1 MLTGS
6 SDHTRGWDCV
16 GFAFESRLI
25 CRHDREV
32 VMGGGEGMGEE
43 GGRKEGR
50 GWGRRWRGRKRKERK
65 RKGKKEGGKRGMK
78 SKGDLLCNRST

>member
-25 CRHDREV
+25 CRHDREEV
-32 VMGGGEGMGEE
+32 VMGGEGGGGGEE
-43 GGRKEGR
+43 RKR
-50 GWGRRWRGRKRKERK
+50 RGRR
-65 RKGKKEGGKRGMK
+65 RKGKKEGGK
-78 SKGDLLCNRST
+78 

>member
-25 CRHDREV
+25 CRHDREEG
-32 VMGGGEGMGEE
+32 VMGGGEG
-43 GGRKEGR
+43 
-50 GWGRRWRGRKRKERK
+50 GRRWRGRKRKERK
-65 RKGKKEGGKRGMK
+65 RKRKGKKEGEK
-78 SKGDLLCNRST
+78 

>member
-25 CRHDREV
+25 CRHDDTCVR
-32 VMGGGEGMGEE
+32 GSGN
-43 GGRKEGR
+43 GGREGR
-50 GWGRRWRGRKRKERK
+50 E
-65 RKGKKEGGKRGMK
+65 GKKEKWEEEEKREEEGGKRGVK
-78 SKGDLLCNRST
+78 I

>member
-25 CRHDREV
+25 CRHDSEEV
-32 VMGGGEGMGEE
+32 VMGGGEG
-43 GGRKEGR
+43 
-50 GWGRRWRGRKRKERK
+50 GRRWRGKRGGEGGGGGEERERRGRGRGKER
-65 RKGKKEGGKRGMK
+65 RREK
-78 SKGDLLCNRST
+78 SKNLRETYYV